1 MKNLSSRSRS
11 LLGKIVDSVSPS
23 HSEED
28 ELGDRVR
35 RATHK
40 CLDTIATCITKNKK
54 KRMIIADDHVEN
66 QNRLQDKFVTE
77 KPQIHFED
85 KIENGRGTIFK
96 PLLQEKP
103 NSVVKLSFR
112 KIQRDEIDSTATN
125 TLQAHLHSLGV
136 ASSSPRTSS
145 RFYYEHPYEVE
156 INSYTTPSSQLTRV
170 SDLKCPESVSRDAV
184 YVDTLEKLE
193 KMNRDILQSSS
204 VAVDLEHHSY
214 RSFQGFTCLMQCTT
228 SETNTDYI
236 VDTIVLR
243 SKMHT
248 CNVWST
254 NPEILKV
261 FHGADRDVLWLQRDF
276 GIYVVNMFDTGQA
289 SRVLKFPSFALSHLL
304 LKYCN
309 VKAQKQYQLS
319 DWRQRPLSKALRM
332 YAQEDTHYLL
342 YIAMTLRNELIDSST
357 SKIDSVPNLL
367 AETLRRSKEITL
379 KRYEIPTFDSNAYVV
394 DRRAY
399 IYT

>member
-1 MKNLSSRSRS
+1 MDSISP
-11 LLGKIVDSVSPS
+11 SVSK
-23 HSEED
+23 ED
-28 ELGDRVR
+28 ELEDRVR

-40 CLDTIATCITKNKK
+40 CLDTIATCITKKNKK
-54 KRMIIADDHVEN
+54 IKTTIADDHVQT
-66 QNRLQDKFVTE
+66 QNRLQDKFITE
-77 KPQIHFED
+77 KPQVHFKD
-85 KIENGRGTIFK
+85 KIENGRDTIFK
-96 PLLQEKP
+96 PVLRKKP

-112 KIQRDEIDSTATN
+112 KIQRDNVDSKTTN

-136 ASSSPRTSS
+136 ASSSPRTNSS

-156 INSYTTPSSQLTRV
+156 INSFTTPSSQLVRV
-170 SDLKCPESVSRDAV
+170 NDLKRPKPVSRDAI
-184 YVDTLEKLE
+184 YVDTFEKLE
-193 KMNRDILQSSS
+193 KMNQDILNSSS

-228 SETNTDYI
+228 LETNTDYI

-248 CNVWST
+248 CNVWTT
-254 NPEILKV
+254 NSEILKV

-276 GIYVVNMFDTGQA
+276 GIYIVNMFDTGQA

-304 LKYCN
+304 LKYCD

-319 DWRQRPLSKALRM
+319 DWRQRPLSKALRT

-342 YIAMTLRNELIDSST
+342 YIAMKLRNELIDSST
-357 SKIDSVPNLL
+357 WCNSSDLRLSHTNTNLYHSHHHL
-367 AETLRRSKEITL
+367 CTTS
-379 KRYEIPTFDSNAYVV
+379 
-394 DRRAY
+394 
-399 IYT
+399 